1 MAVFRDC
8 VICKG
13 DRHRPRN
20 GKGGN
25 TCSASQC
32 KKSYQA
38 QREMQQQLGGNELP
52 SVASFNEL
60 LPENKTV
67 RELNQILG
75 ERCCEP
81 HKLSPK
87 KRRGGPGSSYCQQFL
102 VRGNFLESG
111 PPEAE
116 EEDDDVESDDYEE
129 TLEPGMYWVDADT
142 LVGALGPE
150 PVKVALMERQKR
162 VLGDL
167 EAACTAAR
175 KQARGS
181 RR

>member
-1 MAVFRDC
+1 MGVFRDC

-38 QREMQQQLGGNELP
+38 QREMQQKLGGNELP

-67 RELNQILG
+67 RELIRFSVSAAASFSTDASG
-75 ERCCEP
+75 
-81 HKLSPK
+81 
-87 KRRGGPGSSYCQQFL
+87 L
-102 VRGNFLESG
+102 VSTIVFSG
-111 PPEAE
+111 
-116 EEDDDVESDDYEE
+116 
-129 TLEPGMYWVDADT
+129 WVVPT
-142 LVGALGPE
+142 
-150 PVKVALMERQKR
+150 
-162 VLGDL
+162 
-167 EAACTAAR
+167 
-175 KQARGS
+175 
-181 RR
+181 